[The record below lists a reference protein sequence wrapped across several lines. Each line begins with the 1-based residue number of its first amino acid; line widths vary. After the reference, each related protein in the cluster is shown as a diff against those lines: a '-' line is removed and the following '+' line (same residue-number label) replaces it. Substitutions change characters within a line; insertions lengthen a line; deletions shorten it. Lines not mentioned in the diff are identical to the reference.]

1 MSANGA
7 VWGRVRSRLRAFP
20 ERLAACGAEAAAYG
34 RCVQASTAPGGRL
47 SKDFCAREFEALR
60 SCFAAAVGQE
70 DAGGRLLGGTLSFT
84 PVCCHGCRA
93 LVLMAPGGTYRMPRA
108 ERKWEWRRCDVPRC

>member
-1 MSANGA
+1 MGD
-7 VWGRVRSRLRAFP
+7 V
-20 ERLAACGAEAAAYG
+20 CKK
-34 RCVQASTAPGGRL
+34 APCKTR
-47 SKDFCAREFEALR
+47 
-60 SCFAAAVGQE
+60 QE